1 MDIAKRIEHTLLKPD
16 TDYHV
21 VNRILDEA
29 IEYGM
34 YGVCL
39 PPYFV
44 KEGLKKLENHQI
56 RLVTVVGFPLGFH
69 VTPVKNEEL
78 KRAFDDGADDVDV
91 VINIAAVKSGDW
103 AFVGNEIETLTRS
116 AHLKGKTIKLILET
130 GSLLQIEIQTAVK
143 LGLESGVDVF
153 KTSTGF
159 INSGANVESIVEL
172 KKLIGNTARIKASGG
187 IRNYSQALALIEAG
201 ADLIGTSSSIELIQ
215 ESRI

>member
-1 MDIAKRIEHTLLKPD
+1 MDISKRIEHTILKPD
-16 TDYHV
+16 TNHQA

-29 IEYGM
+29 IFYGM
-34 YGVCL
+34 YGVCV

-44 KEGLKKLENHQI
+44 KEGFKKLEHNSI

-103 AFVGNEIETLTRS
+103 AFVGSEIETLTRS

-130 GSLLQIEIQTAVK
+130 GTLNQKEIETAVK

-159 INSGANVESIVEL
+159 LNAGANVESIAEL
-172 KKLIGNTARIKASGG
+172 KQLIGNRAKIKASGG
-187 IRNYSQALALIEAG
+187 IRNYFQAKALIDAG
-201 ADLIGTSSSIELIQ
+201 ADLIGTSSSVELIQ

>member
-1 MDIAKRIEHTLLKPD
+1 MDITKRIEHTILKPD
-16 TDYHV
+16 ADHKIV
-21 VNRILDEA
+21 SRFIDESLA
-29 IEYGM
+29 YGM
-34 YGVCL
+34 YGVCV

-44 KEGLKKLENHQI
+44 KDGFKKLEHQPI
-56 RLVTVVGFPLGFH
+56 RLVTVVGFPLGYH

-103 AFVGNEIETLTRS
+103 SFVGSEIETLTRS

-130 GSLLQIEIQTAVK
+130 GILNKKEIETAVK

-159 INSGANVESIVEL
+159 LNLGASVDSIVEL
-172 KKLIGNTARIKASGG
+172 KQMIGDKAKIKASGG
-187 IRNYSQALALIEAG
+187 IRNYSQALALIDAG
-201 ADLIGTSSSIELIQ
+201 ADLIGTSSSIDLIQ
-215 ESRI
+215 ESKI